1 MLNKITSLF
10 ALCLILLPSVS
21 LAEIARDTRQI
32 SYEVGCGGV
41 EENVVAEDSSSSA
54 GNATRDEYA
63 DCGDLSSPLLTLSAS
78 KAWTLYP
85 VRESLEP
92 RFKFPVFSKGTFF

>member
-1 MLNKITSLF
+1 MLKKIISLF

-32 SYEVGCGGV
+32 SYEAGCGGV

-54 GNATRDEYA
+54 GNATRHEYA
-63 DCGDLSSPLLTLSAS
+63 DCGDLSIPLLALCTS
-78 KAWTLYP
+78 KAWALYP

-92 RFKFPVFSKGTFF
+92 GIKFPVFSKGTFF